1 MKKGLVLL
9 FIAVVFFGCKEKSNY
24 EKRIEL
30 YDTFDKIRLSE
41 SLWNLTERPCVGNNS
56 YMYIVEVL
64 KRGADVE
71 YKGFN
76 NKPTNP
82 TPFLNASGALKC
94 LQEKD
99 QRRPEEIDSMEI
111 EAVKIVKYLAKKGAN
126 IHATTSNLKLNA
138 LHMAAN
144 GGREKMI
151 PVLVNLGLD
160 INSRNG
166 DPDYGGTVLWHAI
179 NAGDLAT
186 VKAVVEAGADI
197 NLCLLDGNSP
207 LDWAM
212 AYANPKAK
220 EALWLVP
227 YREQQ
232 AIAEYL
238 QSIGAK
244 HGKNQFKGMLYFDE
258 SKE

>member
-1 MKKGLVLL
+1 MIMTTEPWSNS
-9 FIAVVFFGCKEKSNY
+9 FDDVFEIL
-24 EKRIEL
+24 E
-30 YDTFDKIRLSE
+30 
-41 SLWNLTERPCVGNNS
+41 
-56 YMYIVEVL
+56 
-64 KRGADVE
+64 RGADIE
-71 YKGFN
+71 YIDSSK
-76 NKPTNP
+76 KAYT

-94 LQEKD
+94 LREKD
-99 QRRPEEIDSMEI
+99 QRRPGEIDSMEI
-111 EAVKIVKYLAKKGAN
+111 EAVKIVKYLAKKGAD
-126 IHATTSNLKLNA
+126 IHATTSGNNLNA
-138 LHMAAN
+138 LHLAAN

-151 PVLVNLGLD
+151 PVLVKLGLD

-227 YREQQ
+227 YRDQE
-232 AIAEYL
+232 AIADYM

-258 SKE
+258 SKR

>member
-1 MKKGLVLL
+1 MVNLKYIQLLLVLSIL
-9 FIAVVFFGCKEKSNY
+9 FSCKSQ
-24 EKRIEL
+24 
-30 YDTFDKIRLSE
+30 RLSKEISQKEACVFLWMETNKPCAGSMGDIKKYLTLGAEIDFIHPYE
-41 SLWNLTERPCVGNNS
+41 SLKT
-56 YMYIVEVL
+56 
-64 KRGADVE
+64 
-71 YKGFN
+71 
-76 NKPTNP
+76 
-82 TPFLNASGALKC
+82 TPFLNASGMLERLKDRDRHTDI
-94 LQEKD
+94 Q
-99 QRRPEEIDSMEI
+99 IHSMEK

-126 IHATTSNLKLNA
+126 IHATVGDVKLNA
-138 LHMAAN
+138 LHLAAN

-151 PVLVNLGLD
+151 PVLVDLGLD

-207 LDWAM
+207 LDWAE
-212 AYANPKAK
+212 AYANPKAE

-227 YREQQ
+227 YRDQKS
-232 AIAEYL
+232 IAEYM

-258 SKE
+258 SKVNH

>member
-1 MKKGLVLL
+1 MRTVLIIL
-9 FIAVVFFGCKEKSNY
+9 CTILISNCSISQNKYKDFTKDDYSYLLWVRTKVPWLSHYNDVEIAV
-24 EKRIEL
+24 
-30 YDTFDKIRLSE
+30 
-41 SLWNLTERPCVGNNS
+41 NN
-56 YMYIVEVL
+56 
-64 KRGADVE
+64 GAEINFID
-71 YKGFN
+71 GSASAGQ
-76 NKPTNP
+76 
-82 TPFLNASGALKC
+82 TPFLNASGALEC
-94 LQEKD
+94 LKEKNK
-99 QRRPEEIDSMEI
+99 RRSGEIDSMEI

-126 IHATTSNLKLNA
+126 IHAMTSGNNLNA
-138 LHMAAN
+138 LHLAAN

-151 PVLVNLGLD
+151 PVLVKLGLD

-227 YREQQ
+227 YRDQQ

-258 SKE
+258 SKL